1 MRFAGLVAILLGLG
15 LAVDAASAQA
25 PAADIERLRSQITSA
40 TAELTS
46 IQSEMSDTQT
56 EAQSIRRELE
66 ALDRATNLGPVQRRR
81 YSQLKQE
88 SAQLTEK
95 LGFLQALEGRVR
107 ASQRAAAREL
117 IQRLEPEIARL
128 KAAYQRAPIESERRA
143 DRFHEYEQLIAERNR
158 LNSMLFAPIPYLV
171 LDVQIEDTDSPRTLV
186 EKADVLADNRD
197 IIARLLARL
206 SAWKREI
213 VEDREIL
220 AEARRLEEE
229 NRFFMRVD
237 PLEPARVTG
246 TTMSIE
252 LPEALR
258 DFADRLALPPSGEW
272 RPDQFEPLIERI
284 EKLEQELED
293 TILSM
298 DERRKLVMAEA
309 RRREGLR

>member
-1 MRFAGLVAILLGLG
+1 MRRLVVAWLTLLAMASTG
-15 LAVDAASAQA
+15 LAQTE
-25 PAADIERLRSQITSA
+25 PAEVVRLRSQIESA
-40 TAELTS
+40 SAELTS
-46 IQSEMSDTQT
+46 VESEIADTQR
-56 EAQSIRRELE
+56 EASSIQRELE
-66 ALDRATNLGPVQRRR
+66 ELDRDANLGPVQRRR

-88 SAQLTEK
+88 STQLAEK
-95 LGFLQALEGRVR
+95 LRFLSALEGRVR
-107 ASQRAAAREL
+107 ESRRAAARQL
-117 IQRLEPEIARL
+117 IRRLEPEIARL
-128 KAAYQRAPIESERRA
+128 KEAYQGAPIDSERRVA
-143 DRFHEYEQLIAERNR
+143 YFRDYERLIAERNR
-158 LNSMLFAPIPYLV
+158 LTGVLFTPIPYLV
-171 LDVQIEDTDSPRTLV
+171 LDVDITETDTPRSLR

-237 PLEPARVTG
+237 PLEPAPVPG
-246 TTMSIE
+246 TTMTVE
-252 LPEALR
+252 LPDALR

-272 RPDQFEPLIERI
+272 RAEQFDPLVEQI

-298 DERRKLVMAEA
+298 DERQKLVMAEA